1 VGLHFATTTKALH
14 LASHGLGGKSLLL
27 VGHTSI
33 QSPGNM
39 KRRDPLGCFITS
51 GTVGGQMHAARAV
64 SRLYF
69 TIALRDPRNEPE
81 ASTSS
86 R

>member
-1 VGLHFATTTKALH
+1 
-14 LASHGLGGKSLLL
+14 
-27 VGHTSI
+27 
-33 QSPGNM
+33 M
-39 KRRDPLGCFITS
+39 KRRDPLGWPGCFITS
-51 GTVGGQMHAARAV
+51 GTVGGQMHAV